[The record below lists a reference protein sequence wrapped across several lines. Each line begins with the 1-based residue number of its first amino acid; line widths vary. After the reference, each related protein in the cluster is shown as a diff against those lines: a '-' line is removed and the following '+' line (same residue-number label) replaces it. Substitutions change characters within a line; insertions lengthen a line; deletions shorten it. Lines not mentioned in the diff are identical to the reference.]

1 MRIRKAAATN
11 FCLVLKS
18 PQRRTGRGSSVNNNP
33 ASIISEDIKK
43 SGYQDIRMPKQILG
57 GLDNESSEIVCGG
70 PD

>member
-1 MRIRKAAATN
+1 MGIRKAAATN

-33 ASIISEDIKK
+33 ANIIS
-43 SGYQDIRMPKQILG
+43 GNQDIRMPKQILG
-57 GLDNESSEIVCGG
+57 GVDNESSEIVCGG

>member
-33 ASIISEDIKK
+33 AKII

-57 GLDNESSEIVCGG
+57 GLDNESSEVVCGG